1 MLSIAGGFSSS
12 ETTLL
17 LLSIGLMLAVGRALG
32 ELSKRLGM
40 PALLGEIVAGI
51 LLGPSLLGRVFP
63 EWHAGLFPT
72 QGSVATGQSALKLI
86 AICLYLLMAGMEVN
100 LRTVWRQGRAAV
112 WVSGLGLAIP
122 FLSGFLPGWYGHDWF
137 VGEHDSGRL
146 VLALFLGTALA
157 ISALPV
163 IVRTLID
170 LRLYKTDLGML
181 IVAAAIIDDL
191 TGWIIFAWVLG
202 LMGSGGELDHGPPA
216 ELIALGTLG
225 FAALVLGPARL
236 ILRRIVPWVQDHGRW
251 PGAVMSLAFI
261 GAMFGAA
268 ATEFIGIHAV
278 FGAFL
283 FGVALGDSSNL
294 REETRATME
303 RFIAVFFAPLFF
315 VSIGLR
321 VDFVDNFDA
330 LLTVVLVLLGTL
342 GKLAGCTLGG
352 RIAGLNLRESLAV
365 AAGMNARGAMEII
378 LGTLALEAGL
388 IGERLFVAL
397 VVLALVTSLASG
409 PTIAWLLRPA
419 KQRPKLLGYSGAG
432 LFLAELRAR
441 EAESAIGELAAVIA
455 KEKHLPEGPL
465 RQGFLERERALST
478 GLPNGIAVP
487 HLRWDDLPGPVIAL
501 GISRRGID
509 FNTSDGLPV
518 HLVVLILTPTVNRE
532 SQLAILGEI
541 ASTFPDR
548 EALAGLDGVHE
559 WEQLVA
565 WYEERLAERSAR

>member
-1 MLSIAGGFSSS
+1 MLSIAGGFTSS

-17 LLSIGLMLAVGRALG
+17 LLSIGLMLGMGRALG
-32 ELSKRLGM
+32 ELAKRLGM

-51 LLGPSLLGRVFP
+51 LLGPGLLGRLVP
-63 EWHAGLFPT
+63 ELYGALFPRSGGVLLA
-72 QGSVATGQSALKLI
+72 QQSLVLL
-86 AICLYLLMAGMEVN
+86 AITLYLLVAGMEVN
-100 LRTVWRQGRAAV
+100 LRTVWRQGRVAL
-112 WVSGLGLAIP
+112 WVGGLGLVVP
-122 FLSGFLPGWYGHDWF
+122 FALGFGPGWLAPDWF
-137 VGEHDSGRL
+137 GGNPEQSRL
-146 VLALFLGTALA
+146 VLALFLGTALS

-170 LRLYKTDLGML
+170 LRLYKSDLGML
-181 IVAAAIIDDL
+181 IVAAAILNDL
-191 TGWIIFAWVLG
+191 LGWIIFAGVIG
-202 LMGSGGELDHGPPA
+202 LMSSASGAVDAPSVEA
-216 ELIALGTLG
+216 IAAGTLA
-225 FAALVLGPARL
+225 FSALMLMPVRL
-236 ILRRIVPWVQDHGRW
+236 TLRRLVPWVQDHGRW

-261 GAMFGAA
+261 GALLSAA
-268 ATEFIGIHAV
+268 ATEWIGIHAV

-283 FGVALGDSSNL
+283 FGVALGDSASL

-303 RFIAVFFAPLFF
+303 RFISVFFAPLFF

-321 VDFVDNFDA
+321 VDFVAHFDG
-330 LLTVVLVLLGTL
+330 LLTGVLIVLATV
-342 GKLAGCTLGG
+342 GKVAGCLAGS
-352 RIAGLNLRESLAV
+352 RIGGLNLRESLAV

-532 SQLAILGEI
+532 SQLSILGEI

-548 EALAGLDGVHE
+548 EALNGLDGVHE